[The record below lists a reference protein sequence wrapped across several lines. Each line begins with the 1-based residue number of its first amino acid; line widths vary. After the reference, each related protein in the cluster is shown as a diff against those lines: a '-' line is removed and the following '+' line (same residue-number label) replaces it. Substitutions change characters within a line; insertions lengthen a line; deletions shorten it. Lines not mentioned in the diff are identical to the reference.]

1 LLICRRTFHKGAAAN
16 TGEGVH
22 SPPRRLHAS
31 VAFAAPSAG
40 ATSPGAPA
48 VRVGWPCGCVCAA
61 CRRLMLA
68 NPWGLQSQPRSCLR
82 AYRPRVT
89 PALHVA
95 GARCAVQRGVTLH
108 AVAARSYA
116 AQHTVLM
123 RQCSLSVRKV
133 FTGRSRAVRAAQ
145 RPRRRSGAAGCVPNR
160 LCCAGCGA
168 ARPCARSSASADWRQ
183 CSQGVHAPQTRRL
196 DRAAPCTRVVAVHGA
211 RLAACAAQS
220 AAGPPAHAWQLQ
232 HMRAL
237 TLVSVPSQ
245 RRRAGPAAA
254 MPLLQ
259 GSQARILPFEWR
271 ATQRCA
277 RAGACRS
284 SVRLTHLSSPVA
296 LRSHRRPCQQR
307 LRRCC
312 RTANVRTQLQGKRG
326 LRRGAPMAR
335 LAVAAS
341 VLTTVAA
348 APERTAAAVLSEYQG
363 AGPCARAAHGCWHCR
378 C

>member
-1 LLICRRTFHKGAAAN
+1 
-16 TGEGVH
+16 
-22 SPPRRLHAS
+22 
-31 VAFAAPSAG
+31 
-40 ATSPGAPA
+40 
-48 VRVGWPCGCVCAA
+48 
-61 CRRLMLA
+61 M
-68 NPWGLQSQPRSCLR
+68 
-82 AYRPRVT
+82 
-89 PALHVA
+89 
-95 GARCAVQRGVTLH
+95 RGVPAPDVGKPLGS
-108 AVAARSYA
+108 AVAATQLFARVSATRYA
-116 AQHTVLM
+116 CASRRRRQVRGATRCHLACGRGALIRCAAHGADAPVFA
-123 RQCSLSVRKV
+123 QCSQGVH
-133 FTGRSRAVRAAQ
+133 GPQSRR
-145 RPRRRSGAAGCVPNR
+145 AGCAAPAPPLRSSRVRTQPLVLR
-160 LCCAGCGA
+160 RVRRGA
-168 ARPCARSSASADWRQ
+168 PMSSASADWRQ